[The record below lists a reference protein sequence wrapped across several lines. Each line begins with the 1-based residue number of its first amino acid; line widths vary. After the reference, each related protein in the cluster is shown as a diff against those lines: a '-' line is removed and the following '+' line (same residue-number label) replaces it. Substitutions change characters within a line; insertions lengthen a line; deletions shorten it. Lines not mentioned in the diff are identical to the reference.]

1 MKKVILTIMAIS
13 ILVLGGCE
21 KKEPAEGPTGQPG
34 TPPGTAPPGTTPPE
48 VERKAPDF
56 TLKSFDGET
65 FSLSDLKGKI
75 VVLEWFNFECPYVM
89 YHYDEKTTM
98 VDLANKYKDKD
109 VVWLAINSTSHTTP
123 EANKAFAEKH
133 KLPYPILDDRDG
145 KVGKAYG
152 AMTTPHMFVIDARG
166 SIAYQGAIDN
176 SPRGK
181 KKTGVVNY
189 VEKALDEL
197 LAGEEVTKKDT
208 MPYGCSVK
216 YGLPMLVPTQDKKE

>member
-1 MKKVILTIMAIS
+1 MKKAILTIMAIS

-21 KKEPAEGPTGQPG
+21 KKEPAEGPAGQPG
-34 TPPGTAPPGTTPPE
+34 TPPGTTPPGTTPPE
-48 VERKAPDF
+48 IERKAPDF

-65 FSLSDLKGKI
+65 LSLSDLKGKI
-75 VVLEWFNFECPYVM
+75 VVLEWFNFECPYVV
-89 YHYDEKTTM
+89 YHYDEKNTM
-98 VDLANKYKDKD
+98 VDLANKYKYKN

-123 EANKAFAEKH
+123 EANKGFAEKH

-197 LAGEEVTKKDT
+197 LAGKEVTDT
-208 MPYGCSVK
+208 DNMPYGCSVK
-216 YGLPMLVPTQDKKE
+216 YGLPMVAPTQDKKE